1 MIKVRKAVFE
11 TNSSSTHS
19 ITICSKKDFDDWKAG
34 KCFYNVETE
43 TFVQQDLSKVD
54 EYREEAIQQYRSTRD
69 NDPYSISWDSLP
81 PEQQEKYIE
90 AHVKYRL
97 EQNQNSYYNMTYDHY
112 RYYHKEGC
120 EYSEVFFKTEHG
132 DEVVAFGKGGYDG

>member
-54 EYREEAIQQYRSTRD
+54 EYREEAIQQYRGTRD